1 MITNCTVCGKITA
14 IPYPQFYVYRRGD
27 HWFCSDNCMNVWQTQ
42 ETRRLAGFISRHY
55 ENKEDGM
62 KNKVITLEQKKQA
75 VEIAIHGGDPVD
87 YLKKCGSKNAS
98 AHWFYIRKVLKEK
111 DPEKYAKLPGADGK
125 LKVEQVA
132 HSIDPLTGVLVPDK
146 EAGEVNET
154 GAIVDKG
161 LDNKVTVAEMY
172 EALGVPKEAAEEG
185 ECEDLPA
192 EEPVIIPAGDGEAIR
207 KYVDASKVAAGKLT
221 TLETENETEGD
232 PDDGPT
238 AEDLLNRTIMRN
250 GIPIIP
256 SPGIPSIPSI
266 KASCGTFTVTS
277 IRGKF
282 GEYRMEKGCMDFHGT
297 DGEDLSYTIGAWI
310 GFMEEIRSAMEILG
324 VKN

>member
-75 VEIAIHGGDPVD
+75 VEIAISGGDPVD

-146 EAGEVNET
+146 EPGEVNET
-154 GAIVDKG
+154 GAIVDEE
-161 LDNKVTVAEMY
+161 LNNKVTVAEMY

-185 ECEDLPA
+185 ACEDLPA
-192 EEPVIIPAGDGEAIR
+192 EAPVVIPAGDGEAIR
-207 KYVDASKVAAGKLT
+207 KYVDASKVAAGKLAAC
-221 TLETENETEGD
+221 ETEDSLEEILQEK
-232 PDDGPT
+232 GPVWYEPKT
-238 AEDLLNRTIMRN
+238 CRDLLDSMIAEPVKYER
-250 GIPIIP
+250 
-256 SPGIPSIPSI
+256 
-266 KASCGTFTVTS
+266 FTVTS
-277 IRGKF
+277 VRGSF
-282 GEYRMEKGCMDFHGT
+282 GEWHMDKDSLDFRSAE
-297 DGEDLSYTIGAWI
+297 GEELSFRPEAWLD
-310 GFMEEIRSAMEILG
+310 FVTEIRDVMKILG
-324 VKN
+324 VKF